1 VSTTPAAYARLV
13 NDIETLIALVAAAIV
28 LVRLADVIAIP
39 YPIVLVLGGLGI
51 GFIPG
56 GPTLHLEPEVV
67 FLVFLP
73 PILQSAGYWASPRE
87 LRAQLGPLIWLVL
100 GLCLATMLVV
110 AMVAQTVI
118 PSINWAEAFVLG
130 AIVAPTDPV
139 SAIATFERLR
149 VSDRVATLVEAESMI
164 NDAVALVSYKVALA
178 AVVSGV
184 LTAETVVDDLIVG
197 VVGGVAIGLAIAFVG
212 ARATRRLQDPPLTIL
227 LSVLLAYAAFA
238 LADGV
243 GASGVLATVTAGLYY
258 GWRSHEL
265 FDADTRINAQA
276 FWRVLIFALNAI
288 LFVLVGLQ
296 FPEVLR
302 NVGEQFSVGEIV
314 GYGLLISA
322 TVIAVRMVWQFLPG
336 SLGRILEG
344 ARGWSAGEDWR
355 ENALIGWSGMRGAV
369 SLAAALAL
377 PLELDSG
384 AAFASRDLIIYLTVA
399 VILATLVGQG
409 LTLPYV
415 LRWLGLGAREAWSP
429 DEAVARLA
437 AAQAAL
443 DRLEELEATE
453 PGVPVNVIERLR
465 EVYQARF
472 ARCVAALSGEDG
484 GMPIED
490 PLSGYRRLREDL
502 IDSERVA
509 LLEMRND
516 GRLKQDLFRRIQA
529 ELDLDEARLLP

>member
-1 VSTTPAAYARLV
+1 V

-87 LRAQLGPLIWLVL
+87 LRAELLPLTWLVL
-100 GLCLATMLVV
+100 GLTLATMVVV
-110 AMVAQTVI
+110 AVVAQTVI
-118 PSINWAEAFVLG
+118 PSLNWAEAFVLG

-139 SAIATFERLR
+139 SALATFERLGI
-149 VSDRVATLVEAESMI
+149 SDRVASLVEAESMV
-164 NDAVALVSYKVALA
+164 NDATALVSYKVALV

-197 VVGGVAIGLAIAFVG
+197 VAGGVAIGLAIAWVG
-212 ARATRRLQDPPLTIL
+212 ARATHRVDDPPLVIL
-227 LSVLLAYAAFA
+227 LTVLLAYASFA
-238 LADGV
+238 VADGV
-243 GASGVLATVTAGLYY
+243 GASGVLAVVTAGLYY
-258 GWRSHEL
+258 GTRSHEI
-265 FDADTRINAQA
+265 FDADTRLNAQA

-322 TVIAVRMVWQFLPG
+322 TVIAVRMAWQFLPG
-336 SLGRILEG
+336 SLGRFVERAG
-344 ARGWSAGEDWR
+344 AWSPGDDWR

-377 PLELDSG
+377 PFELDSG

-409 LTLPYV
+409 LTLPFAV
-415 LRWLGLGAREAWSP
+415 RRLGLRAHDAWSP
-429 DEAVARLA
+429 DEAVARLS

-443 DRLEELEATE
+443 DRLEEIEATE
-453 PGVPVNVIERLR
+453 PEVPENVMQRLR
-465 EVYQARF
+465 EIYQARF

-490 PLSGYRRLREDL
+490 PLTGYRRVREEL
-502 IDSERVA
+502 IDSERTA

-516 GRLKQDLFRRIQA
+516 GRLKQELFRRIQA
-529 ELDLDEARLLP
+529 ELDLDEARLLS

>member
-1 VSTTPAAYARLV
+1 MLVRGAYARAV

-28 LVRLADVIAIP
+28 LVRLADLASIP
-39 YPIVLVLGGLGI
+39 YPIVLVLGGLAI

-56 GPTLHLEPEVV
+56 GPSLELEPDVV

-87 LRAQLGPLIWLVL
+87 LRAELVPLTWLVL
-100 GLCLATMLVV
+100 GLSLATMVAVAVV
-110 AMVAQTVI
+110 AENVI
-118 PSINWAEAFVLG
+118 PSINWTEAFVLG

-139 SAIATFERLR
+139 SAIATFERIG
-149 VSDRVATLVEAESMI
+149 VSDRVAALVEGESMI
-164 NDAVALVSYKVALA
+164 NDSVALVSYKVALA
-178 AVVSGV
+178 ALVSGA
-184 LTAETVVDDLIVG
+184 LTAGTVVDDLIVG
-197 VVGGVAIGLAIAFVG
+197 VAGGVAIGLACAWV
-212 ARATRRLQDPPLTIL
+212 ASRAIRRLDDPPLAIVLT
-227 LSVLLAYAAFA
+227 VLLAYASFA

-243 GASGVLATVTAGLYY
+243 GASGVLATVTAGLYA
-258 GWRSHEL
+258 GWRSHEI
-265 FDADTRINAQA
+265 FDADTRLNAQA

-302 NVGEQFSVGEIV
+302 RVGEQFSVGEIV
-314 GYGLLISA
+314 GYGLLVSA
-322 TVIAVRMVWQFLPG
+322 VVIAVRIVWQFLPG
-336 SLGRILEG
+336 SLGRVVERAG
-344 ARGWSAGEDWR
+344 HWSPGEDWR

-377 PLELDSG
+377 PFTLDSG
-384 AAFASRDLIIYLTVA
+384 AQFASRDLIIYLTVA
-399 VILATLVGQG
+399 VIFVTLVGQG
-409 LTLPYV
+409 LTLPFV
-415 LRWLGLGAREAWSP
+415 VKRLGLGAHDVWSP

-443 DRLEELEATE
+443 DRLEEIEALDT
-453 PGVPVNVIERLR
+453 GVPENVIQRLR
-465 EVYQARF
+465 EIYQARF

-490 PLSGYRRLREDL
+490 PLTGYRRLRENL

-516 GRLKQDLFRRIQA
+516 GRLKQELFRRIQA
-529 ELDLDEARLLP
+529 ELDLDEARLGP